1 MSTVNPAE
9 CLSHKPSDDPLEGI
23 LYLTSVGEPGV
34 IYDTIK
40 SLRTARAA
48 RLGALQQK
56 LPDIHIAL
64 LRVLGAIVLVTF
76 PVCGSGSQ
84 TIGGQGI
91 LEVQAICFGVL
102 ILGMAIVLGVI
113 TELWS
118 PRGGAYNV
126 DGVLSV
132 MVRGLEEELNAR
144 MSGELGGP
152 FGFTASTTGS
162 NGMPLELEDENL
174 NQKYEDKLSNLGDS
188 KSRST
193 LRRMSWLRKFFNQT

>member
-1 MSTVNPAE
+1 
-9 CLSHKPSDDPLEGI
+9 
-23 LYLTSVGEPGV
+23 
-34 IYDTIK
+34 
-40 SLRTARAA
+40 
-48 RLGALQQK
+48 
-56 LPDIHIAL
+56 
-64 LRVLGAIVLVTF
+64 
-76 PVCGSGSQ
+76 
-84 TIGGQGI
+84 
-91 LEVQAICFGVL
+91 
-102 ILGMAIVLGVI
+102 
-113 TELWS
+113 
-118 PRGGAYNV
+118 
-126 DGVLSV
+126 